1 MVRFNKSILKN
12 GIRVVSEQ
20 RSNSRAVSIG
30 IWVTVGTRDEFESVA
45 GVSHLLEHMV
55 FKGTKNRSCFEIAK
69 SLECLGGE
77 LNAYTTREY
86 TCYHAL
92 VLREHWQKAL
102 DVLCDIVSNM
112 DVSQDDFRVE
122 KSVIQQEIAMI
133 DDSLEELV
141 YDEFFLRM
149 LPGHPL
155 GKPILG
161 TAESID
167 KMKLSSVKKYYKEQY
182 TGSQLIVALA
192 GGVEHEEFL
201 RAADQILKRKKAIAK
216 NKLAAQKRTKPKPK
230 RFRDVVEK
238 QTEQLHLLLGIPCS
252 SFKDRHRFEAFI
264 VNTMLGGGMT
274 SKLYQSIR
282 EKKGLVYSV
291 YSSLNTFVDFGLLNI
306 YASCEADKMKAVAET
321 ISREIRRVLKTGIS
335 AKELEMYKTQVIG
348 SIVLGSDDIENR
360 MQSIAVNE
368 MVFESYKTV
377 DEVIAEIQNVTVQS
391 VNKYLQ
397 ETVRL
402 SEISGL
408 LLGGGAQEQSEW
420 FCKFKF

>member
-1 MVRFNKSILKN
+1 MVRFQKSILKN

-20 RSNSRAVSIG
+20 HSNSRAVSIG
-30 IWVTVGTRDEFESVA
+30 IWVTVGTRDESESVA

-112 DVSQDDFRVE
+112 DVSLDDFRVE

-133 DDSLEELV
+133 DDSLDELV
-141 YDEFFLRM
+141 YDEFFMRM
-149 LPGHPL
+149 LPKHSL

-161 TAESID
+161 TAESIA
-167 KMKLSSVKKYYKEQY
+167 KMKLSAVKKYYKEQY
-182 TGSQLIVALA
+182 TGSQLIIALA
-192 GGVEHEEFL
+192 GGVEHDEFL
-201 RAADQILKRKKAIAK
+201 NAANAILKRKKAIVKSKLVAK
-216 NKLAAQKRTKPKPK
+216 KRVKPKAK
-230 RFRDVVEK
+230 QFRDVVEK
-238 QTEQLHLLLGIPCS
+238 QTEQLHLLLGIPCA
-252 SFKDRHRFEAFI
+252 SFKDSHRFEAFI

-306 YASCEADKMKAVAET
+306 YASCEADKMKAVVKT
-321 ISREIRRVLKTGIS
+321 ISIEVRRILKTGIS
-335 AKELEMYKTQVIG
+335 AKELDMYKTQVIG

-368 MVFESYKTV
+368 MVFECYKTV
-377 DEVIAEIQNVTVQS
+377 DEVIAEIQNITVQS

-408 LLGGGAQEQSEW
+408 LLGGGAQEQASW
-420 FCKFKF
+420 FNKFEF